1 MNKTT
6 KWVFLTLLSLLAVGT
21 QRAWGDS
28 GTKQTLFSTS
38 TSTSSVYRIPA
49 IVRLPSGNLWAF
61 CDLRHDNNGSDLGS
75 NHVIDVV
82 GKMST
87 NNGSTWGS
95 QQYVAQGTGS
105 GDGYDYAHGDPAAV
119 VDRKTGHILVL
130 SASGTTGWGGT
141 GAPLIARSLSTDGG
155 TNWSISEIST
165 QLYVT
170 GLTSNSIFFSSG
182 RIIQSTLVK
191 KGSYYRLYAAVNTQ
205 DGGSRVVY
213 SDDFG
218 ETWSYLG
225 GTSARPAQAGDECK
239 VEELPNGNILLCCRI
254 RSGAGRIFN
263 IFTFTDRDN
272 ATGSWGSS
280 VTSGSSETDGETY
293 AASCNGEIM
302 LVPAKRTSDGKRMYV
317 LLLSAAMSSGRNNVG
332 IYYKALSAETDY
344 DSPSDFQSGWSK
356 HAVSTTTSCYSTM
369 TLDQNGTVDFI
380 FEEDNIS
387 LKTGSAYNIKFLP
400 LSLATITDNQYT
412 FSSAPSTS
420 YRTTAEPEAVA
431 EEETVTLPTFSVAGG
446 TYNDAQSVE
455 LTAADGCTIY
465 YTTNGN
471 QPTTSSTLYTGA
483 ITISQT
489 TVLKAIAVDSEGNES
504 AVASAVYS
512 IVPTT
517 DKTSK
522 VGTTISLDNSSSHSL
537 FASNAGG
544 GGYFGFLRHDVAHVQ
559 VISSNKKDLSANGDS
574 LFSSV
579 DNNMIFTEVD
589 GTQYLSINTN
599 SSQDSVLIQVVAPK
613 GYRFTRYQMEFLTSS
628 CADGS
633 SVTQYTYDADGNFVV
648 VDTKATADGSWDK
661 TLANGTNVLYFRFD
675 VNAVSSAIVLK
686 SLHVTYVIDQ
696 PIAGQVPATDGS
708 LTMHTGLLDLGTFS
722 NNSSSVW
729 SFDLEG
735 VTDLQ
740 AATLVNSDGTA
751 QTDTYQTSDG
761 QYFVLTANGDYY
773 LEAPQKFRI
782 VGATL
787 NFLRQAASI
796 TSTGTTTYTT
806 SDASSLTSGS
816 SYVITDG
823 NGNYLN
829 LSNGAITNGTS
840 LADATLWTVTRVSSG
855 GGGGFGGGGNR
866 NTTYTIESDG
876 YYIVWASTGLSVSTS
891 SSGGNWYWQN
901 GYNSSGHFY
910 GSSNSQSTSC
920 IGYSD
925 GWTIG
930 AATSKLQT
938 RTASSSTGTTTKTYT
953 AGDFTATV
961 NNRENTAAATNGTTQ
976 LTETNSSATVVVSD
990 YNNDAI
996 HFSISGL
1003 ADGACALYNV
1013 YLQMMPLNPEVQ
1025 KLQVAAKIGDN
1036 TVVGT
1041 NEVTSTNYTFHNG
1054 EAVPVL
1060 VPKGTTQPTIVF
1072 RNAENEEKTLWYTQ
1086 GVNNN
1091 NLASSGGYSNY
1102 SLVGSSAFD
1111 ADNGL
1116 STDATPYPSARVNA
1130 DVAGTNKLL
1139 ATNIDDVANGN
1150 ATTLQDR
1157 DYKKGDGGLAAVT
1170 PEVGTAKEV
1179 YIYSADMPTWNILPS
1194 GIGSGQRHI
1203 DFRFYTITV
1212 KPVEDNETPSVTV
1225 TPLYTTTMK
1234 GAPHKSG
1241 SSLASDG
1248 NNVDQAH
1255 TYVGISVSST
1265 TSDGTTPTGVL
1276 TNKEVIE
1283 AIKTKLQADGYY
1295 GFGAADA
1302 LRGILYVDMSGLTTV
1317 TSETDD
1323 DGNDYWNAFHAGT
1336 ADNCLYFMPVGFTRK
1351 VENTVA
1357 LKANNTYEAT
1367 GDIRVY
1373 DQQPFFTPHAFGTG
1387 TLRAIYEREGTVDGS
1402 SVKATVKN
1410 MTAVLPFSVSLD
1422 GSGNLKAAGD
1432 AVDNTVT
1439 FHDITG
1445 YGAQNSD
1452 PYTYAFVAAK
1462 VTDGTAV
1469 ANKPYYVTTSNE
1481 GFTFEIAGAQ
1491 FAQTPSISSTT
1502 ETLTRTQGDWTA
1514 VGSYNG
1520 GQQTAGKGLWYFAQ
1534 DLFWNSEK
1542 LTTNDHFNIRPFRAF
1557 YRTTDGTASAAKAAV
1572 VFDADDVTP
1581 TGISDAVAD
1590 TDGLA
1595 VSAARGTITVAAGT
1609 ATRYAA
1615 YTAGGQLVATG
1626 QLAAGERRTLAV
1638 PAGVYVVNTQKVV
1651 VR

>member
-38 TSTSSVYRIPA
+38 TSSVYRIPA

-61 CDLRHDNNGSDLGS
+61 CDLRHDNNGNDLGS
-75 NHVIDVV
+75 SHVIDVV
-82 GKMST
+82 GKKS
-87 NNGSTWGS
+87 NDNGSTWGS
-95 QQYVAQGTGS
+95 QQYVAQGTGNS
-105 GDGYDYAHGDPAAV
+105 SDGYNFAHGDPAAV
-119 VDRKTGHILVL
+119 VDRETGHILVL
-130 SASGTTGWGGT
+130 SASGTAGWNSSDGN
-141 GAPLIARSLSTDGG
+141 PKIARSLSTDGG
-155 TNWSISEIST
+155 TNWSISEITS
-165 QLYVT
+165 QLYVD
-170 GLTSNSIFFSSG
+170 GFNPKSIFFSSG

-191 KGSYYRLYAAVNTQ
+191 KGSYYRLYAAVNTYNN
-205 DGGSRVVY
+205 GSCVVY

-239 VEELPNGNILLCCRI
+239 VEELPNGNILLCCRV
-254 RSGAGRIFN
+254 RNGAGRIFN
-263 IFTFTDRDN
+263 IFTFTDKES

-280 VTSGSSETDGETY
+280 VTSGSSNTSGQTY

-302 LVPAKRTSDGKRMYV
+302 LVPAKRTSDNKRMYV
-317 LLLSAAMSSGRNNVG
+317 LLLSAAMSSNRENVG

-344 DSPSDFQSGWSK
+344 DAPSDFQSGWSK
-356 HAVSTTTSCYSTM
+356 YAVSTTTSCYSTM

-380 FEEDNIS
+380 FEENEKK
-387 LKTGSAYNIKFLP
+387 LGTGTAYDINFLP
-400 LSLATITDNQYT
+400 LSLATITNNQYT

-420 YRTTAEPEAVA
+420 YRTTAEPAAVA

-465 YTTNGN
+465 YTTDGN
-471 QPTTSSTLYTGA
+471 QPTTSSTRYSGA

-589 GTQYLSINTN
+589 GTKYLSVNTN

-787 NFLRQAASI
+787 NFLRYGLQ
-796 TSTGTTTYTT
+796 
-806 SDASSLTSGS
+806 TSGDYTDVTS
-816 SYVITDG
+816 MAAGDYIITDG
-823 NGNYLN
+823 TNYLN
-829 LSNGAITNGTS
+829 LSDGSITNGTS
-840 LADATLWTVTRVSSG
+840 ADDATVWTVSQSGTSWNIKSGDYYLVLTTSQSSQGPG
-855 GGGGFGGGGNR
+855 GSR
-866 NTTYTIESDG
+866 TTYG
-876 YYIVWASTGLSVSTS
+876 VGASTTLSNGNWIWDSDNHCFKGSSSSSNPHYIAYVSTTT
-891 SSGGNWYWQN
+891 GWGWE
-901 GYNSSGHFY
+901 
-910 GSSNSQSTSC
+910 QSTTTQWGISE
-920 IGYSD
+920 SSH
-925 GWTIG
+925 
-930 AATSKLQT
+930 AKVQQKQQVS
-938 RTASSSTGTTTKTYT
+938 AS
-953 AGDFTATV
+953 DFTAMV
-961 NNRENTAAATNGTTQ
+961 YNRENTAAATNGTTQ

-1013 YLQMMPLNPEVQ
+1013 NLQMMPLNPEVQ

-1102 SLVGSSAFD
+1102 SLVGSTAFD
-1111 ADNGL
+1111 ANDGL
-1116 STDATPYPSARVNA
+1116 STDATPYPGARVNA
-1130 DVAGTNKLL
+1130 DVAGTIKLL

-1157 DYKKGDGGLAAVT
+1157 DYKKGDGGLATVN

-1194 GIGSGQRHI
+1194 DIGSGQRHI

-1248 NNVDQAH
+1248 NNVDQTH

-1283 AIKTKLQADGYY
+1283 AIKDKLQTDGYY

-1445 YGAQNSD
+1445 YGAKNSD
-1452 PYTYAFVAAK
+1452 PYTYAFVAQN

-1491 FAQTPSISSTT
+1491 FAQTPDISTT
-1502 ETLTRTQGDWTA
+1502 ETLTRTQDDWTA

-1520 GQQTAGKGLWYFAQ
+1520 GQQTKGKGLWYFAQ